1 MNQGG
6 GGQHGAIK
14 YSDYDIIVLAESCI
28 QKQGFNVRWSSKTL
42 PEMSV
47 QIKDSAGRLISEP
60 EDVMPTYD
68 GVRPVISF
76 LIKGFN
82 VRVVFVHLKSG
93 STKLADEELS
103 TAITA
108 VQDKDQFNGAKRTLW
123 IGDFNRARWPGS
135 LDVECLTVG
144 GGNAGWDLDR
154 AYVTGDWTGS
164 NVRVNKSPSTAV
176 LDHSHMAIDISFDK

>member
-1 MNQGG
+1 M
-6 GGQHGAIK
+6 
-14 YSDYDIIVLAESCI
+14 
-28 QKQGFNVRWSSKTL
+28 RWSSKTL

-60 EDVMPTYD
+60 EDVMTTYD

-82 VRVVFVHLKSG
+82 VRVVFIHLKSG

-103 TAITA
+103 AAIAA
-108 VQDKDQFNGAKRTLW
+108 VQNKDQFNGAKRTLW

-135 LDVECLTVG
+135 LDVECLTEG
-144 GGNAGWDLDR
+144 GGTLDGIWI
-154 AYVTGDWTGS
+154 A
-164 NVRVNKSPSTAV
+164 
-176 LDHSHMAIDISFDK
+176 LI